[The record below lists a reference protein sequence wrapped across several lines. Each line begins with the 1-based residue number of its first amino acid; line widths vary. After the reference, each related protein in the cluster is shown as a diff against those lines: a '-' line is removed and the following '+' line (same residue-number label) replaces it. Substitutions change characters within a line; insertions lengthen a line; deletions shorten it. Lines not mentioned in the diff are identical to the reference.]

1 MTAIN
6 SPPLCCG
13 GRIFT
18 DFAMCNCFS
27 KNLGLGEAAKRDV
40 GTGDK
45 QLPDMSSFAFSRNG
59 QNGWTVLPNGIISQ
73 FGTVTLTPVGN
84 FNKQNLGGVD
94 FYTHYYRIAFPR
106 QYPGAQ
112 IATLAT
118 LASPSYNTQGSMAG
132 RSIAVHRDTDSGSDV
147 SKTRFTIAYTTTVL
161 GEAPTIHFESMGY

>member
-1 MTAIN
+1 
-6 SPPLCCG
+6 
-13 GRIFT
+13 
-18 DFAMCNCFS
+18 
-27 KNLGLGEAAKRDV
+27 AKRDV

-59 QNGWTVLPNGIISQ
+59 QNGWAVLPNGIISQ
-73 FGTVTLTPVGN
+73 FGTVTLAPVGN
-84 FNKQNLGGVD
+84 FNKQTLGGVD

-118 LASPSYNTQGSMAG
+118 LASPSYTTQGSMAG

>member
-1 MTAIN
+1 MTIH
-6 SPPLCCG
+6 
-13 GRIFT
+13 R
-18 DFAMCNCFS
+18 FS
-27 KNLGLGEAAKRDV
+27 ETSRLTFLLFPEKVGLGEAAKRDV

-59 QNGWTVLPNGIISQ
+59 QNGWAVLPNGIISQ
-73 FGTVTLTPVGN
+73 FGTVTLAPVGN
-84 FNKQNLGGVD
+84 FNKQTLGGVD

-118 LASPSYNTQGSMAG
+118 LASPSYTTQGSMAG

-161 GEAPTIHFESMGY
+161 GEAPIIHFESMGY